1 MIEVKIN
8 KNDANQRLDKF
19 LEKTFPYLNKSMMYK
34 SIRKKK
40 IKVNRKR
47 CTFNQIL
54 KEGDSILLF
63 LPPDLLEQRKRQ
75 ILSEKK
81 PLDIVYEDENIILMH
96 KPVGLLSQS
105 DQKGQDCLLARM
117 QRYLYDKKE
126 YDLSENSFSPAI
138 CQRLDRNTEGLVLGA
153 KNAEALRLLNQAIHD
168 RKIHKYYQAECMGSL
183 LKDES
188 LNFYLKKEGTK
199 ALVSKSKKEGYKK
212 ASMDVRMLQKKKNTS
227 LVEIELHT
235 GRFHQI
241 RALMSSIGH
250 PLVGDHKYGYQGN
263 QKNYRLIAYKLDLSE
278 VNLNLEKKVFE
289 IKGL

>member
-1 MIEVKIN
+1 M
-8 KNDANQRLDKF
+8 
-19 LEKTFPYLNKSMMYK
+19 
-34 SIRKKK
+34 
-40 IKVNRKR
+40 
-47 CTFNQIL
+47 
-54 KEGDSILLF
+54 
-63 LPPDLLEQRKRQ
+63 
-75 ILSEKK
+75 
-81 PLDIVYEDENIILMH
+81 
-96 KPVGLLSQS
+96 
-105 DQKGQDCLLARM
+105 
-117 QRYLYDKKE
+117 
-126 YDLSENSFSPAI
+126 
-138 CQRLDRNTEGLVLGA
+138 
-153 KNAEALRLLNQAIHD
+153 
-168 RKIHKYYQAECMGSL
+168 

>member
-126 YDLSENSFSPAI
+126 YDLLENSFSPAI

-241 RALMSSIGH
+241 RALMSFIGH